1 MIEYYFCVLQEGGQ
15 PCRAGQTHTLS
26 SQLRETNQVA

>member
-1 MIEYYFCVLQEGGQ
+1 MIEYYFCVLQGGQ